1 MTQKAPRKVLEPPQE
16 PEEDT
21 YEDEQEAYEDAEAE
35 TARRIQEQQ
44 AQQVNEFENSPDMDD
59 SQDIDIPF

>member
-1 MTQKAPRKVLEPPQE
+1 MQLWG
-16 PEEDT
+16 